1 LPGAGSE
8 EQFITEHYW
17 GYTAQKGGSC
27 VEYQVTH
34 PAWKVWSGV
43 SVIVEGD
50 MTQLYGP
57 GLSAVLKNS
66 PASAFLADGSEVI
79 VSRGRRL

>member
-1 LPGAGSE
+1 LPKAGSE

-17 GYTAQKGGSC
+17 GYAAQKDGSC
-27 VEYQVTH
+27 VEYQVKH
-34 PAWKVWSGV
+34 PAWKVWSGT
-43 SVIVEGD
+43 SIIVEGD

-57 GLSAVLKNS
+57 GLSAVLKYP

-79 VSRGRRL
+79 VSRGLRL